1 MSPRRTNQYSYTA
14 KDGECND
21 VRTCV
26 VKPLFHCDNDVTLQP
41 CCVMFSHV
49 RPLLVWVAWSVW
61 EEEALITIIIYSY
74 LSRDIPTDLSVFLQG
89 ALTKYII
96 ECVDHE
102 VMWHCEYHFLLL
114 VLLVLLFLCARRY
127 YACTC

>member
-41 CCVMFSHV
+41 CCVMFSRV
-49 RPLLVWVAWSVW
+49 RPLLVWVAWPVW
-61 EEEALITIIIYSY
+61 EEEALIPIII
-74 LSRDIPTDLSVFLQG
+74 LGPRQRNWP
-89 ALTKYII
+89 
-96 ECVDHE
+96 
-102 VMWHCEYHFLLL
+102 
-114 VLLVLLFLCARRY
+114 LCAVIVFGHRTYPNVREVN
-127 YACTC
+127 